1 MYTIEEM
8 LKHIFLCVG
17 NFEREY
23 DDVTIKMIFG
33 IVQVIGFANSI
44 CNPIVYAFMNENFKK
59 NFLSA
64 ICFCIM
70 KENLFP
76 FRQHKNLKVTTMQHE
91 EGAYRRELVSLE
103 ETRRGAFS
111 EGNIEVKFC
120 DRSLPKK
127 TSRRHLALFS
137 SEFTGHTSLES

>member
-70 KENLFP
+70 KENLSP

-91 EGAYRRELVSLE
+91 EGACRRELVSLE

-120 DRSLPKK
+120 DRSFPKK